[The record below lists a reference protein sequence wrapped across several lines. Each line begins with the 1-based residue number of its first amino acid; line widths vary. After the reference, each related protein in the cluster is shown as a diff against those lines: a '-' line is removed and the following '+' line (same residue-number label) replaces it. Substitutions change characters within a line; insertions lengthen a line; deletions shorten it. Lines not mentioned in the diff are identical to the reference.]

1 MRILIAGII
10 GGLVMFMW
18 GAVAHMMFPLGEMGM
33 KVPTEQASALSA
45 LAPTTQGAGI
55 YMYPSMP
62 AEYWQDE
69 KKMMAFAESAKGQP
83 TPSSSTSRAA
93 MR

>member
-10 GGLVMFMW
+10 GGLVIFMW
-18 GAVAHMMFPLGEMGM
+18 GAVAHMMLPLGKMGM

-55 YMYPSMP
+55 YMG
-62 AEYWQDE
+62 
-69 KKMMAFAESAKGQP
+69 F
-83 TPSSSTSRAA
+83 SRDTCKNAP
-93 MR
+93 

>member
-18 GAVAHMMFPLGEMGM
+18 GAVAHMMLPLGEMGM

-55 YMYPSMP
+55 YM
-62 AEYWQDE
+62 
-69 KKMMAFAESAKGQP
+69 
-83 TPSSSTSRAA
+83 
-93 MR
+93 